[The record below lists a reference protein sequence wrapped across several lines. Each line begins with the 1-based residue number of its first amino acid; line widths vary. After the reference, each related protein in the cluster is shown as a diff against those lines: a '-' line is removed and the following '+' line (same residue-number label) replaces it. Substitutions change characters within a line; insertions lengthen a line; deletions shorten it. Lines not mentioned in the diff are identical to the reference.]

1 MQFMDN
7 AVRAQNFETLC
18 LATEKSPSNVIPVF
32 DLIGS
37 LCNLD
42 EKLTDNIP
50 IYSKASGVD
59 AKALDSAFRTV
70 SKSFEQLDER
80 VEIIGRE
87 SVLWPHNCK
96 EAAFLYILGNREL
109 LAKPGISVV
118 GTRNPSQ
125 HGISMAREAVGVL
138 DKKYVIVSGMA
149 MGIDGVS
156 HIQALADGKSTLA
169 VLGTPINKVYPK
181 EHEKLQSMVAE
192 KGLLVSQFAPCT
204 EVKKYFFMQ
213 RNLLMSQISKA
224 TLVVESSDGGGGVR
238 EAEYTAKQG
247 KPVFVMKEIYDN
259 RAYLWPRTLQGV
271 EVVKNAREIISK
283 LENPVADASPQLDLF

>member
-1 MQFMDN
+1 MN
-7 AVRAQNFETLC
+7 NIVRAQNFESLC
-18 LATEKSPSNVIPVF
+18 LALGKSAANVIPVF
-32 DLIGS
+32 DCIGS

-42 EKLTDNIP
+42 EKLTDNVIV
-50 IYSKASGVD
+50 YSKASGVEV
-59 AKALDSAFRTV
+59 KTLEIAFKTV
-70 SKSFEQLDER
+70 SKSFEQLDPR

-87 SVLWPHNCK
+87 SAVWPQNCR
-96 EAAFLYILGNREL
+96 ETAFLYLLGNREL
-109 LAKPGISVV
+109 LGRPGVGVV

-125 HGISMAREAVGVL
+125 HGISMAREAVAVL
-138 DKKYVIVSGMA
+138 DKRYVIVSGMA

-156 HIQALADGKSTLA
+156 HIQALADGKNTLA

-192 KGLLVSQFAPCT
+192 KGLLVSQFAPCA
-204 EVKKYFFMQ
+204 EVQKYFFMQ

-247 KPVFVMKEIYDN
+247 KPVFVMKEVYDN
-259 RAYLWPRTLQGV
+259 RAYLWPRKLNGV
-271 EVVKNAREIISK
+271 EVVKNAREIIAK
-283 LENPVADASPQLDLF
+283 LEKPVASNSPQLDLF